1 MIVYIGHPYHVVQA
15 SIVIMVHTAVGH
27 RHSRNLIR
35 QTWGR
40 TFLHLKPSRLL
51 FAIGNQLF
59 MIMIILLVTLLPG
72 SLDHHEEDSY
82 DDDHYDADDDATG
95 VTEDDYEMRSVK
107 AEAMLFGDI
116 LQGSFI
122 DSYR

>member
-1 MIVYIGHPYHVVQA
+1 M
-15 SIVIMVHTAVGH
+15 
-27 RHSRNLIR
+27 
-35 QTWGR
+35 
-40 TFLHLKPSRLL
+40 
-51 FAIGNQLF
+51 
-59 MIMIILLVTLLPG
+59 VTLLPDVNQAF
-72 SLDHHEEDSY
+72 LIMDHHEEDSY